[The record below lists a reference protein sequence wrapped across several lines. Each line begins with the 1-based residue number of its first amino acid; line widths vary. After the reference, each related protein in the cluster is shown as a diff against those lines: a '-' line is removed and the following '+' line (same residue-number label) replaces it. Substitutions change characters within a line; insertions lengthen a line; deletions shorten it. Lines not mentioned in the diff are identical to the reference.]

1 MSSISLLAL
10 AAVLLF
16 LPKSLGCS
24 LTEDWRPISYRQRLV
39 QAEIVVHA
47 KVLNKT
53 ETPGYEDMWPHTY
66 AGLFEVYCVLKG
78 GPLQYNITVVE
89 IGGPT
94 TCSRTEVDVGEEYI
108 LLLTRRE
115 HDVLAPHEV
124 NTQTAAIPATQD
136 NLDMVAL
143 TCGLQNFTIPL
154 GGAANLPEQ
163 RGCPTHPNE
172 SGEQCVY
179 VGMASH
185 VVMST
190 TLSLMSALLTRVFGL
205 LEVAL

>member
-1 MSSISLLAL
+1 
-10 AAVLLF
+10 
-16 LPKSLGCS
+16 
-24 LTEDWRPISYRQRLV
+24 
-39 QAEIVVHA
+39 
-47 KVLNKT
+47 
-53 ETPGYEDMWPHTY
+53 MWPHTY

-115 HDVLAPHEV
+115 DDVLAPHEV

-143 TCGLQNFTIPL
+143 TCGLQNFTLPL
-154 GGAANLPEQ
+154 GSPGNLPENM
-163 RGCPTHPNE
+163 GCPIHPNE
-172 SGEQCVY
+172 TGEQCVY
-179 VGMASH
+179 AGAASH

-190 TLSLMSALLTRVFGL
+190 TLSLMAALLTCAFDL
-205 LEVAL
+205 FQVAL